1 LNLFKAIYGDET
13 VGPFLI
19 RVLSKSKDA
28 EVVASFREALEEIG
42 TEQAKADLKNVA
54 ALEAPAGLK
63 ILAADDSKSMLAL
76 YRGVIT
82 DMGHTPLPATNGAE
96 AFAFV
101 EQGEQAAMVITD
113 MNMPV
118 MDGIE
123 LVSKIRQTEGM
134 EQTPILMI
142 TTESE
147 SSQRGLAEQSGVNA
161 FLNKPFA
168 REKLVEMI
176 TSLLSK

>member
-1 LNLFKAIYGDET
+1 
-13 VGPFLI
+13 
-19 RVLSKSKDA
+19 
-28 EVVASFREALEEIG
+28 
-42 TEQAKADLKNVA
+42 
-54 ALEAPAGLK
+54 
-63 ILAADDSKSMLAL
+63 
-76 YRGVIT
+76 
-82 DMGHTPLPATNGAE
+82 
-96 AFAFV
+96 V